1 MALQRPRL
9 RAMTSDLRNRLLLL
23 LVLPLCVLALLGVWM
38 DYRSADEAAAR
49 HDQRLL
55 RLLPALADSV
65 LAPGADEGDPPVW
78 LLAPPVEDFLRHN
91 PGFSGFSVRDVSGRL
106 LLGDDWVHGTIPA
119 TQEPEFHSVEAGGV
133 TYRVAVQRG
142 RTGAGE
148 MVVALA
154 DGSDPRQQ
162 WAQHLLLR
170 VLLPNLMLVVAA
182 ALAIHWAVGRAFKPL
197 IDLAA
202 TVERRSPRDL
212 SAIDEAASPAEVR
225 PLVHSLNRLF
235 TLVNAQAESQRRFVA
250 DAAHQLR
257 TPLAGL
263 QAQVEAWAL
272 LARSGVKTAE
282 YPQNGVQ
289 KQPQRHDGKALAAI
303 TLGASEIEKLRDAT
317 RRTSQLAHQL
327 LALSRADARSLDAQ
341 AMQRVDLQDLCE
353 NLLEMYLDAS
363 TGKGI
368 DLGLD
373 AQPVHVSGHGWL
385 LRELL
390 SNLVDNAIKYT
401 PAGGSV
407 TIRCGIRP
415 GSQGGSSAF
424 LQVEDDGPGVP
435 PAERARV
442 LQRFYRVPGS
452 EGEGTGLGLPI
463 ADEIARAH
471 GAALLLDTGSSGRG
485 LRVTLVFHA

>member
-38 DYRSADEAAAR
+38 DYRSADDAAAR

-170 VLLPNLMLVVAA
+170 VLLPNLVLVVAA

-225 PLVHSLNRLF
+225 PLVRSLNRLF

-282 YPQNGVQ
+282 HPQNGVQ
-289 KQPQRHDGKALAAI
+289 KQPQRHDVKALAAI

-368 DLGLD
+368 DLGLE

-407 TIRCGIRP
+407 TIRCGTRLR
-415 GSQGGSSAF
+415 SAGGAGAF

-442 LQRFYRVPGS
+442 LQRFYRVPGT

-471 GAALLLDTGSSGRG
+471 GATLVLDVGPSGRG
-485 LRVTLVFHA
+485 LRVTLLF